1 MNPSDG
7 AIRVLCLYGNPKHG
21 GFVHGCI
28 EHVAMHLERKGVEI
42 DRVRLG
48 ECAIADC
55 AGYFKCLRSGQ
66 CSIRDDMIDVI
77 ELVRRCDEESA
88 NGSTILL

>member
-28 EHVAMHLERKGVEI
+28 EHVAMHLERK
-42 DRVRLG
+42 
-48 ECAIADC
+48 AS
-55 AGYFKCLRSGQ
+55 K
-66 CSIRDDMIDVI
+66 
-77 ELVRRCDEESA
+77 
-88 NGSTILL
+88 